1 MKKILSII
9 LLLLL
14 FGVTC
19 NIGGG
24 NYSLSKGILE
34 FPLSISIPFG
44 VAFIFY
50 QFKDKNDNYPLYT
63 IVFRWKT
70 IIISSLVLSF
80 IGTFSR
86 TIMTNGIGYYIA
98 FLTLFKHSYEE
109 LFVKE
114 YFDNKDNDK
123 KTEIKTSEKTSKK
136 NTNDFLCL
144 ACGKK
149 IGCDDTFCKHCGK
162 KIKKVLKYCKYC
174 GNKLNANFE
183 CEKCGKKYKNDDFLF
198 VIFFLSLI
206 IIGFALLIYAL
217 NS

>member
-14 FGVTC
+14 FVGTC

-34 FPLSISIPFG
+34 FSLSISIPFG

-80 IGTFSR
+80 IGIFSR

-98 FLTLFKHSYEE
+98 FLTLFNFCYPKTVKAGDTVDYIIVGAGN
-109 LFVKE
+109 LF
-114 YFDNKDNDK
+114 F
-123 KTEIKTSEKTSKK
+123 
-136 NTNDFLCL
+136 
-144 ACGKK
+144 G
-149 IGCDDTFCKHCGK
+149 
-162 KIKKVLKYCKYC
+162 
-174 GNKLNANFE
+174 
-183 CEKCGKKYKNDDFLF
+183 
-198 VIFFLSLI
+198 IFRLSP
-206 IIGFALLIYAL
+206 
-217 NS
+217 

>member
-1 MKKILSII
+1 MKKFFSIV

-14 FGVTC
+14 FAS
-19 NIGGG
+19 NIAT
-24 NYSLSKGILE
+24 
-34 FPLSISIPFG
+34 FPLINIICYG
-44 VAFIFY
+44 VASLFY
-50 QFKDKNDNYPLYT
+50 QLKDRDEGYPLYT
-63 IVFRWKT
+63 IVYRPRNM
-70 IIISSLVLSF
+70 IISSIIFPFIPTFGMENIFVSF
-80 IGTFSR
+80 
-86 TIMTNGIGYYIA
+86 GYCFA
-98 FLTLFKHSYEE
+98 ELTLTKIAYEQ
-109 LFVKE
+109 LFVKK
-114 YFDNKDNDK
+114 YFGNKDNDK